1 MDEEKKARKERR
13 HEVRKI
19 LLNNLV
25 LRDDKRLAAGGN
37 ARVTLWGAG
46 EGTAE
51 TVLMGVTHKA
61 YPFETTY
68 SNNRQA
74 VHQVSEAMKD
84 IGRGLYL
91 ETAADAAACLVK
103 NFFFRP
109 VVLIFEEAREEEA
122 SGETGSA
129 KKAEAG
135 LVLNAYCGR
144 ALNAR
149 LSIRHAL
156 SALEKALPKQVKR
169 IRPEKEESKEDKSSE
184 GGQK

>member
-1 MDEEKKARKERR
+1 MEEEKKARKERR

-25 LRDDKRLAAGGN
+25 LRDDKRLAAGGD

-51 TVLMGVTHKA
+51 TVLMGMTHKRYA
-61 YPFETTY
+61 YETSF

-74 VHQVSEAMKD
+74 VHQVSESMKD

-91 ETAADAAACLVK
+91 ETAPEAAACLVK

-109 VVLIFEEAREEEA
+109 VVLIFEEEEDTKEL
-122 SGETGSA
+122 T
-129 KKAEAG
+129 
-135 LVLNAYCGR
+135 LNAYTGR

-149 LSIRHAL
+149 LSIRHAV
-156 SALEKALPKQVKR
+156 SALEKVLPKQVRRTEAEEEKAE
-169 IRPEKEESKEDKSSE
+169 EKEKGKEKGKARAKGKKASE
-184 GGQK
+184 ERT

>member
-1 MDEEKKARKERR
+1 MEEEKKARKERR

-51 TVLMGVTHKA
+51 TVLMGMTHKH

-91 ETAADAAACLVK
+91 ETAPDAAACLVK

-109 VVLIFEEAREEEA
+109 VVLIFEEEDNTKE
-122 SGETGSA
+122 
-129 KKAEAG
+129 
-135 LVLNAYCGR
+135 LVLDAYSGR

-156 SALEKALPKQVKR
+156 SALEKVLPKQVR
-169 IRPEKEESKEDKSSE
+169 RAVAEKEKPEAEDKDENKDKGEKTS
-184 GGQK
+184 